1 MKNQP
6 PLINRMISL
15 GLFLGSFLLGS
26 ALIAFFQTIPA
37 AIAGLVLFAVGVTAS
52 LIIEFTFVRCPH
64 CGSHLVGREAKAT
77 CCPYCGKKM

>member
-15 GLFLGSFLLGS
+15 GLFLGSFLLGC
-26 ALIAFFQTIPA
+26 AIIAFFQTVPA
-37 AIAGLVLFAVGVTAS
+37 AIIALILLAVGVTAS
-52 LIIEFTFVRCPH
+52 LILEFTFVRCPH
-64 CGSHLVGREAKAT
+64 CNRHLIGREAKAD